1 MGQAAADSPWEGW
14 ESFRGESI
22 LDFEGRVGLL
32 KKGQVESACVWG
44 AAGAWAP
51 AASACT
57 DLVSWGFVQPV
68 LTET

>member
-1 MGQAAADSPWEGW
+1 MLRAMLGQVRCMGQAAADSPWEGW

-44 AAGAWAP
+44 AAGEP
-51 AASACT
+51 GIKY
-57 DLVSWGFVQPV
+57 VG
-68 LTET
+68 E

>member
-22 LDFEGRVGLL
+22 LEFEGRVGLL

-44 AAGAWAP
+44 AAGEP
-51 AASACT
+51 GIKY
-57 DLVSWGFVQPV
+57 VG
-68 LTET
+68 E